1 MCIPMQVVQG
11 WIIIF
16 YQDGEK
22 QYIRLP
28 IIKKFVTLDPKS
40 YNEQNNEQNN
50 IFEGI
55 SDKWLSML
63 EEDDVVKGENTI
75 IDSEQG
81 QVKAKVVTITLTEKK
96 QLKTFGKEVVNTLI
110 EQGFVENYIQVDDL
124 DSEELANIMKTT
136 MDQTAITGFQ
146 LTIYIDF
153 DGYLIKEELILS
165 LDMQEILGDKIE
177 SIDVIF

>member
-1 MCIPMQVVQG
+1 
-11 WIIIF
+11 
-16 YQDGEK
+16 
-22 QYIRLP
+22 
-28 IIKKFVTLDPKS
+28 
-40 YNEQNNEQNN
+40 
-50 IFEGI
+50 
-55 SDKWLSML
+55 ML

-81 QVKAKVVTITLTEKK
+81 QVKAKVVTITLTEK

-177 SIDVIF
+177 SIDVIFFEKQNWDIGKDQNIVIPEIKEEEVIEMKGLDNIDAFLGL